1 MAHFLNMVNNFI
13 WYVLHQ
19 RNHMSN
25 DAKDADYNSFLF
37 LLSSALVAQA
47 DSTDEGLVI
56 SSHC

>member
-1 MAHFLNMVNNFI
+1 MAHFLYMVNNFI

-19 RNHMSN
+19 RNHISS

-37 LLSSALVAQA
+37 FLSSALVAQA
-47 DSTDEGLVI
+47 DSKDEWLVI